1 VFHEHNEFYS
11 LQSLLWTLPIIN
23 VNQLQKGLD
32 LEDKKQL
39 GQGLHGLLSVH
50 CVHQV
55 HSSSLMGGED

>member
-1 VFHEHNEFYS
+1 M
-11 LQSLLWTLPIIN
+11 IN

-50 CVHQV
+50 CVVHGV
-55 HSSSLMGGED
+55 HSSSLMGGEE